1 MHGNNDLSEA
11 RRYLS
16 MQCDTLP
23 YDTPVGLSCQNEIN
37 TVHHFHPLKYM
48 EVGIFYKMDVS
59 SFLGAVGLDSDAYNF
74 SYY

>member
-1 MHGNNDLSEA
+1 MTHGNNDLGEA

-37 TVHHFHPLKYM
+37 TVHHPLEYM
-48 EVGIFYKMDVS
+48 EVGLFYKMDVS
-59 SFLGAVGLDSDAYNF
+59 GFLGAVGFDSDAYNF
-74 SYY
+74 FSY